1 MTTMKV
7 DTEIKVLG
15 FEVLSRYLGLVEA
28 ERFIALIQRE
38 KFDYTQWRQTLFAEL
53 SGEEIS
59 RQAME
64 YQRHKQRT
72 VAVAED
78 KSEYQI

>member
-1 MTTMKV
+1 MTMTKV
-7 DTEIKVLG
+7 DAELKVLG
-15 FEVLSRYLGLVEA
+15 FAVLTQQLGLVEA

-38 KFDYTQWRQTLFAEL
+38 KFDYTQWRQNLFAEL

-64 YQRHKQRT
+64 FHRRKPGSS
-72 VAVAED
+72 ALPKESAG
-78 KSEYQI
+78 

>member
-1 MTTMKV
+1 MTMQSMKT

-15 FEVLSRYLGLVEA
+15 LEILTQHLGLVEA
-28 ERFIALIQRE
+28 ERFVALIQRE

-59 RQAME
+59 RQAM
-64 YQRHKQRT
+64 QFQQQKK
-72 VAVAED
+72 A
-78 KSEYQI
+78 S

>member
-1 MTTMKV
+1 MTTIRV
-7 DTEIKVLG
+7 DAEIKVLG
-15 FEVLSRYLGLVEA
+15 FEVLTRHLGLVEA

-38 KFDYTQWRQTLFAEL
+38 KFDYTQWRQNLFTEL

-64 YQRHKQRT
+64 YQRRKPVFGT
-72 VAVAED
+72 VAKE
-78 KSEYQI
+78 K

>member
-1 MTTMKV
+1 MRA
-7 DTEIKVLG
+7 DTEIKVSGLEILTRHLG
-15 FEVLSRYLGLVEA
+15 IVET

-38 KFDYTQWRQTLFAEL
+38 KFDYTKWRQNLFAGL

-64 YQRHKQRT
+64 FQ
-72 VAVAED
+72 
-78 KSEYQI
+78 KSLAQQK